1 MLHRYTVDDFGN
13 DLHLL
18 SVDEI
23 IFKMYIYKFK
33 MSLNLL
39 SAMSANTEKY
49 DPLNHFGYRKFRN
62 RGFRGGGGGRKPGGT
77 PWSDPDAL
85 HMTHGQHGVGPWD
98 REEDEQIA
106 YERRKA
112 YVEQQRKTRDDPK
125 PKTSDVAGPSEVEMK
140 NNSFQGDVSSVCVNY
155 VL

>member
-1 MLHRYTVDDFGN
+1 
-13 DLHLL
+13 
-18 SVDEI
+18 
-23 IFKMYIYKFK
+23 MYIYKFK

-98 REEDEQIA
+98 REEDEQKA
-106 YERRKA
+106 CERHQA
-112 YVEQQRKTRDDPK
+112 YVEQQHKTRDDPK
-125 PKTSDVAGPSEVEMK
+125 PKTKSDVAGQSKVEIN
-140 NNSFQGDVSSVCVNY
+140 NNSFQSDVSSVCVNY

>member
-1 MLHRYTVDDFGN
+1 MLQRYTVDDFGN

-18 SVDEI
+18 SVVEI
-23 IFKMYIYKFK
+23 ILKMYIYKFE

-49 DPLNHFGYRKFRN
+49 DPLNHLGYRKFRN
-62 RGFRGGGGGRKPGGT
+62 RGYRGGGGGRKPGGT

-98 REEDEQIA
+98 REEDEQKA
-106 YERRKA
+106 CERHQA
-112 YVEQQRKTRDDPK
+112 YVEQQHKTRDDAK
-125 PKTSDVAGPSEVEMK
+125 PKTKPK
-140 NNSFQGDVSSVCVNY
+140 KCCILKQISVQS
-155 VL
+155 